1 MPNPHTLVAQFARCV
16 ERFRDAAAKDE
27 QKVEFRALMG
37 LLETEPLALRE
48 DGGRVTVNGTPVD
61 GLAVAPLVQRMG
73 LHGVAGI
80 TVPRG
85 PLPAEVFELIK
96 ALAAQPGG
104 EDVAAKLEAGLGR
117 VSVIRAPAMI
127 PQPPPASP
135 SPSQPPAPPGPRSSG
150 LGIEG
155 ILRGEPMTDIASPE
169 VRLPGV
175 PLVTHDP
182 PPPESALPEK
192 GNVKPSSALPRV
204 GLPPAP
210 VGPPPPPPPP
220 AAPPASPPPPPPPAA
235 PVASQEP
242 SAPAFA
248 PAIARSQ
255 TTATLI
261 EELERAP
268 EAPNVGELLSV
279 LGRQSEDAVQHNR
292 LEQALTIAAGLVR
305 LELRVPEGS
314 ARRQY
319 GIALRRMYSKPLLKG
334 VAELLAVAKH
344 EADAV
349 LVLQRAGLDAVEVLI
364 ERLLAAPAI
373 AERRAMYDTLRQ
385 MPSGREQLIP
395 LLRNRK
401 WFVVRNAAELIG
413 DLGLED
419 AVPELGACLEH
430 DDERVRKAAA
440 LALARIGTSSATEPL
455 RRALRDGSAEVRMQV
470 ALGLGGRRTTG
481 LVAPLVAAMQAE
493 EDEAVRREL
502 ILALGRIGS
511 GDAVQALIKIA
522 QPSGRLFDRKPAALR
537 LAGVEALRLAG
548 TAPALG
554 TLEGLSEDGDK
565 QVRAAAQAA
574 VKELTKRPQR
584 GGSGTGTSRLG

>member
-135 SPSQPPAPPGPRSSG
+135 SRSQPPAPPGPRSSG

-204 GLPPAP
+204 GLSPAP
-210 VGPPPPPPPP
+210 VGPPPPPP
-220 AAPPASPPPPPPPAA
+220 AAPPASPPPPPPAV
-235 PVASQEP
+235 PVAPQEP

>member
-1 MPNPHTLVAQFARCV
+1 
-16 ERFRDAAAKDE
+16 
-27 QKVEFRALMG
+27 
-37 LLETEPLALRE
+37 
-48 DGGRVTVNGTPVD
+48 
-61 GLAVAPLVQRMG
+61 
-73 LHGVAGI
+73 
-80 TVPRG
+80 
-85 PLPAEVFELIK
+85 
-96 ALAAQPGG
+96 
-104 EDVAAKLEAGLGR
+104 
-117 VSVIRAPAMI
+117 
-127 PQPPPASP
+127 
-135 SPSQPPAPPGPRSSG
+135 
-150 LGIEG
+150 
-155 ILRGEPMTDIASPE
+155 
-169 VRLPGV
+169 
-175 PLVTHDP
+175 
-182 PPPESALPEK
+182 
-192 GNVKPSSALPRV
+192 
-204 GLPPAP
+204 
-210 VGPPPPPPPP
+210 
-220 AAPPASPPPPPPPAA
+220 
-235 PVASQEP
+235 
-242 SAPAFA
+242 
-248 PAIARSQ
+248 
-255 TTATLI
+255 
-261 EELERAP
+261 
-268 EAPNVGELLSV
+268 
-279 LGRQSEDAVQHNR
+279 
-292 LEQALTIAAGLVR
+292 
-305 LELRVPEGS
+305 
-314 ARRQY
+314 
-319 GIALRRMYSKPLLKG
+319 MYSKPLLKG

>member
-210 VGPPPPPPPP
+210 VGPPPPPPP